1 MPPAPRRPSLAAS
14 AGPLRGRARSA
25 AGPGRGRRG
34 RVSSAPREEPRQR
47 PGSGPAQS
55 ERPRLRPE
63 LGLGGAAA
71 CESCSGLAPDTR
83 SCDLCSLC
91 TLKAAGC
98 LAVKLECP
106 DYSGLF
112 WSSAEYCWPR
122 VSMTEPRA
130 VSPLAPAAPGEE
142 AREERTEVDEHQPPS
157 VLTPEPGYSE
167 AVLLEREQ
175 EQTASSEMP
184 CQTQGEL
191 FPARKQEE
199 QLGQQVEEPQEKG
212 QKIKAEPQA
221 ELPKAQS
228 PIMAVKRRN
237 KDDMRRIQE
246 DNLDQQ
252 RGDQHNQV
260 SERMAGTPVMKH
272 PLTCFLENMKEQL
285 NAELLLAHTRI
296 KAWEKRL
303 EEDMKII
310 RETANCLPQALE
322 KQVAIKKID
331 LQGLR
336 KKELKVNELMVMKMN
351 RNLNL
356 VKYLDSY
363 LVGEELWLVLEYMD
377 GGALSDIISTTS
389 LCEDEAAAISRE
401 CLQGLDFLHSNH
413 IIHQDVK
420 SRNILLRTDG
430 SVKLADFGL
439 FAQLSPEQSRRS
451 SVAGAAGWLA
461 PEVVTGQ
468 PYGPKVDIWSLGIVG
483 IEMVE
488 REVPYWN
495 ATPVLTKI
503 MIAKGESPRLRQPN
517 RFSPCLRD
525 FLRCCLQRDKEQRWS
540 ARELLQH
547 PFVRSAKPAS
557 TLAPL
562 INSLMKKKKKETRM

>member
-1 MPPAPRRPSLAAS
+1 MAYMHNYADIKHFLSDLQLVRKVKVHV
-14 AGPLRGRARSA
+14 AGIQRTPLS
-25 AGPGRGRRG
+25 
-34 RVSSAPREEPRQR
+34 V
-47 PGSGPAQS
+47 
-55 ERPRLRPE
+55 
-63 LGLGGAAA
+63 
-71 CESCSGLAPDTR
+71 
-83 SCDLCSLC
+83 
-91 TLKAAGC
+91 
-98 LAVKLECP
+98 
-106 DYSGLF
+106 
-112 WSSAEYCWPR
+112 
-122 VSMTEPRA
+122 TEPRA
-130 VSPLAPAAPGEE
+130 VSPLAPAALGEE
-142 AREERTEVDEHQPPS
+142 AREEQIEVDEHQPPS
-157 VLTPEPGYSE
+157 VLTPGPGYSE
-167 AVLLEREQ
+167 AVTRARAIFPLALSPIPEEDREEENEPDDLCKHPVMVTPKPAHLPKRLEREQ

-389 LCEDEAAAISRE
+389 LCEDEAPAISRE

-503 MIAKGESPRLRQPN
+503 MIARGESPRLRQPN

-540 ARELLQH
+540 AREL
-547 PFVRSAKPAS
+547 
-557 TLAPL
+557 
-562 INSLMKKKKKETRM
+562 